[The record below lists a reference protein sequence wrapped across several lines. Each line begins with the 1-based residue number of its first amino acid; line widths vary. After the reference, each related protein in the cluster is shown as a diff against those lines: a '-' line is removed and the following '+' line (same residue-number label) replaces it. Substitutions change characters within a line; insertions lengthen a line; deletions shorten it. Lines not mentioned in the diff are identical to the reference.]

1 MDVLLIVI
9 YPPVFALFL
18 LFVFGLF
25 KLSLHAIRSGK
36 FQNSK
41 VKRRATQ
48 LTLVISSF
56 LLLVPVLQT
65 TVNAT
70 FYIVGVGRIAG
81 LSAKYSPVFETVF
94 DYAQRCRSSGS
105 IDQKCSHEYIHNMI
119 TTVAGDPPKSN
130 HMKLFVEPMLARV
143 AVDERVEF
151 LNLHSGEFFSL
162 DTTNDSVLASLRAD
176 MISGSKFLNGSNW
189 KRYLFNLQANDNWWE
204 KKWSHELIYH
214 PSGKALGAFVYTE
227 WYEESDFLFN
237 APAITY
243 LSPFILL
250 VPLFTP
256 VYGFPDGSYLRVM
269 CVVWISLVLAILITR
284 RVTRGYV

>member
-1 MDVLLIVI
+1 
-9 YPPVFALFL
+9 
-18 LFVFGLF
+18 
-25 KLSLHAIRSGK
+25 
-36 FQNSK
+36 
-41 VKRRATQ
+41 
-48 LTLVISSF
+48 
-56 LLLVPVLQT
+56 
-65 TVNAT
+65 
-70 FYIVGVGRIAG
+70 
-81 LSAKYSPVFETVF
+81 
-94 DYAQRCRSSGS
+94 
-105 IDQKCSHEYIHNMI
+105 MI